1 MDKQY
6 LQDKLADLRSRYIE
20 SSTSQDSLISKY
32 DQDQMTKKM
41 LRIKKKLL
49 ALEMERCQKKIEH
62 RDLSKVDQK
71 ISQQKTLFEKCCRQ
85 R

>member
-6 LQDKLADLRSRYIE
+6 LQDRLADLRNRYIE
-20 SSTSQDSLISKY
+20 SSTNQDGLTNNY
-32 DQDQMTKKM
+32 NQVQMTKKM

-62 RDLSKVDQK
+62 RDLSKIDQK